1 MATKIATDFTDKEGL
16 KKLKGELQTFATDYT
31 DKEGY
36 YVEKTLRITAKIATD
51 LTDKDGLKKRLKGKL
66 LPRISRIRTGTDLKG
81 FAGWLQKLAT
91 DITDKDGLRFLP
103 LVEMTSC

>member
-1 MATKIATDFTDKEGL
+1 MATKI
-16 KKLKGELQTFATDYT
+16 ATDYT

-66 LPRISRIRTGTDLKG
+66 LPRISRISADEKKTQSETVNYCHG
-81 FAGWLQKLAT
+81 FRG
-91 DITDKDGLRFLP
+91 
-103 LVEMTSC
+103 

>member
-1 MATKIATDFTDKEGL
+1 MATKIATDF
-16 KKLKGELQTFATDYT
+16 T

>member
-1 MATKIATDFTDKEGL
+1 MATKI
-16 KKLKGELQTFATDYT
+16 ATDYT

-66 LPRISRIRTGTDLKG
+66 LPLISRIRTD
-81 FAGWLQKLAT
+81 
-91 DITDKDGLRFLP
+91 
-103 LVEMTSC
+103 